1 METGK
6 THKTRSREK
15 EGNNMESEYIKQ
27 HLGKCLA
34 EGLVEV
40 AERRPKDPILYLAH
54 WLYTHNSNV
63 EYKKQMAEKTTQSAA
78 PTETAIE
85 SAEDANS
92 VKEERPSC
100 PDAEN
105 KQSTEEHPPEVQKT
119 DGEQEEQTEV
129 ETTNDHVEENPDKES
144 KADQK
149 IMEGDP
155 EEAKVEEEQGDK
167 PEDSIQAEPESTLE
181 SEDMKTEETFSN
193 KEEETSVEIKAET
206 QESSSVSLQEQEKAD
221 GVNPE
226 DTTEPGAVPT
236 PQGEG
241 LQPKMEKEEEVAD
254 TEPESQESKNTAVKE
269 EVEEVEEQNINKK
282 ADDDGSAVE

>member
-1 METGK
+1 
-6 THKTRSREK
+6 
-15 EGNNMESEYIKQ
+15 MESEYIKQ

-54 WLYTHNSNV
+54 WLYRHNSNA
-63 EYKKQMAEKTTQSAA
+63 EYKKQQMIEKTTQSAA
-78 PTETAIE
+78 LTETAVE
-85 SAEDANS
+85 PAEDANS

-105 KQSTEEHPPEVQKT
+105 TQSTGEHPPEVQET
-119 DGEQEEQTEV
+119 DVEQE
-129 ETTNDHVEENPDKES
+129 
-144 KADQK
+144 
-149 IMEGDP
+149 
-155 EEAKVEEEQGDK
+155 VEEEQGDK

-181 SEDMKTEETFSN
+181 GEDMKTEETFSN

-226 DTTEPGAVPT
+226 DTTERGAVLT

-241 LQPKMEKEEEVAD
+241 LQPKMEKEGEVAD

-282 ADDDGSAVE
+282 ADDGGSIVE

>member
-1 METGK
+1 
-6 THKTRSREK
+6 
-15 EGNNMESEYIKQ
+15 MESEYIKQ
-27 HLGKCLA
+27 HLGKCLG

-54 WLYTHNSNV
+54 WLYRHNSNV
-63 EYKKQMAEKTTQSAA
+63 EYKKLMIEKTTQSAA
-78 PTETAIE
+78 PTETAVE

-92 VKEERPSC
+92 VKEERPGC
-100 PDAEN
+100 PDVEN
-105 KQSTEEHPPEVQKT
+105 KQSTGEHPPEVQET
-119 DGEQEEQTEV
+119 DV
-129 ETTNDHVEENPDKES
+129 ERE
-144 KADQK
+144 
-149 IMEGDP
+149 
-155 EEAKVEEEQGDK
+155 VEEEQGDK

-226 DTTEPGAVPT
+226 DTTEPGAAPT
-236 PQGEG
+236 PKDEG
-241 LQPKMEKEEEVAD
+241 LQPKTEKEEEVAD

-282 ADDDGSAVE
+282 ADDGGSMVE